1 MANISRNI
9 LEIEDKEH
17 LANVIKSGGVDATQ
31 PNKNALTIEDALSS
45 QDIAPLLP
53 QAMVE
58 IMVEAQEP
66 LMVTSRLFDRISH
79 EAGTQVFWMPATGAI
94 TAEDIAE
101 GQAYPEKTL
110 NIGGATQQASIG
122 KVGLQLAFTEE
133 TLRYS
138 RWDIVGMHV
147 RAAGRAFAR
156 KREMKGFDHIRYLGQ
171 PVFDNKAPQR
181 SILGTTGGRSI
192 TGAGNGSIVMDDLFD
207 MYAQILH
214 QGYMPDTLLM
224 HPLTWIMFVKDPTLR
239 MFTLQSGGGTMFA
252 SYTGDPRSRFQG
264 PGSPRVL
271 PQGAPVNVG
280 TPLNGS
286 PSEIGQFSQTLNSAP
301 QIPGYF
307 PYPLNII
314 VTPFARFD
322 PATKL
327 TDIMM
332 FDSKVLGAFIEDEAL
347 TTDQWNDPKV
357 DIQRMKFRERYGLMI
372 YEQGLGIATA
382 KNIRVVPNE
391 IYEGPAFKHIDMDG
405 TIGELDRTAPVV

>member
-1 MANISRNI
+1 MNIIRN
-9 LEIEDKEH
+9 LLDIEDRYH
-17 LANVIKSGGVDATQ
+17 LAKVIKNGGTDPEQ
-31 PNKNALTIEDALSS
+31 PKKNLSIEDAVSS
-45 QDIAPLLP
+45 SDIAPLLP

-66 LMVTSRLFDRISH
+66 LMVTSMLFDRVPH
-79 EAGTQVFWMPATGAI
+79 EGGTQVYWMPATGAI

-101 GQAYPEKTL
+101 GQNYPEKSL

-138 RWDIVGMHV
+138 RWDIMGMHI

-156 KREMKGFDHIRYLGQ
+156 KREMKGFDHIRALGQ
-171 PVFDNKAPQR
+171 PVFDNRAPTR

-192 TGAGNGSIVMDDLFD
+192 TGAGNGAIVMDDLFD

-264 PGSPRVL
+264 PGAPRVL
-271 PQGAPVNVG
+271 PQGADVNVG
-280 TPLNGS
+280 QPLNG
-286 PSEIGQFSQTLNSAP
+286 PSSDLGQFSQTLTSAP
-301 QIPGYF
+301 QIPGFF
-307 PYPLNII
+307 PYPLRI
-314 VTPFARFD
+314 VVSPFMRFD

-347 TTDQWNDPKV
+347 TTDEWNDPRN
-357 DIQRMKFRERYGLMI
+357 DIRRMKFRERYGLMI

-382 KNIRVVPNE
+382 RNIRVVPNE
-391 IYEGPAFKHIDMDG
+391 IYEGPAFKHIDVNG
-405 TIGELDRTAPVV
+405 TITDLDRTVPVV